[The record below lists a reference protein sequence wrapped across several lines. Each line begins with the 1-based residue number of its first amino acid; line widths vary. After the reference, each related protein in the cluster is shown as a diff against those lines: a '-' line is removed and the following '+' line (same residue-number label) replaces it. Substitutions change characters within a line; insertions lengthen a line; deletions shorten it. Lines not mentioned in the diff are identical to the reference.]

1 MFIELFFLVFGLMVI
16 AIIAMGFNVFFRKNK
31 KFPETSVGKNKDMR
45 KLGLS
50 CARSEEIKCRREV
63 TKLTG
68 TEGCAGCGQANLD
81 L

>member
-16 AIIAMGFNVFFRKNK
+16 AVIAMGFNVFFRKNK

-50 CARSEEIKCRREV
+50 CARSEEIKCRSEV
-63 TKLTG
+63 AKLTG
-68 TEGCAGCGQANLD
+68 TAGCAGCGEV
-81 L
+81 

>member
-1 MFIELFFLVFGLMVI
+1 MFIELFFLVVGLMVI

-50 CARSEEIKCRREV
+50 CAKHEEIRCRREID
-63 TKLTG
+63 KLKG
-68 TEGCAGCGQANLD
+68 TAGCAGCGQG
-81 L
+81 